1 MQLTYDKNKLAS
13 LCELNKVNYL
23 GLFGSYARGEA
34 DAQSDVDL
42 LVDFLETPSLLK
54 HVGLEYEFSE
64 DVFNNKR
71 VDLVTRKSLKKDF
84 APRISKELVTL
95 YEKR

>member
-1 MQLTYDKNKLAS
+1 MQLQYDKEALNN
-13 LCELNKVNYL
+13 LCIKNRISYL

-42 LVDFLETPSLLK
+42 LVDFAVTPSLLK
-54 HVGLEYEFSE
+54 HVGMEYEFSE
-64 DVFNNKR
+64 NLFGNRK
-71 VDLVTRKSLKKDF
+71 VDLVTKKSLKKDF
-84 APRISKELVTL
+84 APRISEELVTL